1 MSEHELDALDRTLQ
15 EVDRPEPPAGLTE
28 TVMKEVTEIE
38 AGLSRWRRWRR
49 AAHSRRITNFLSQ
62 QGVVWFRTK
71 DGRQAAVQGGAIVRT
86 KILWGVTGVA
96 AMALVSIFVFGYPP
110 IGNSGTEGSI
120 GAAQRYQGATLSM
133 KDVKVP
139 DSEVQQFI
147 QSDTFD
153 RLLKDSTARNALM
166 AMFKDGQLAQALS
179 QPAIVALLA
188 QSATRDELMQPT
200 MRDLFS
206 NATLLEAL
214 AKPGVH
220 DLFTPANRPTLM
232 QQGLLEALG
241 QPNVQQNLAAGKV
254 NLALADPA
262 LKVLMTPTLQQFLEA
277 NIAALSQ
284 QGVVNALGTPAVQH
298 MLADQAAFE
307 ALMNPAVAKV
317 LAEPAARMAL
327 GQPAVLNALSQPA
340 VQAGLANH
348 SLMSAL
354 ASPAMAQALGSAA
367 DRAAISAG
375 LVQR

>member
-1 MSEHELDALDRTLQ
+1 VSEHELDALDRTLQ

-28 TVMKEVTEIE
+28 TVMREVTEIE

-62 QGVVWFRTK
+62 EGVVWFRTK
-71 DGRQAAVQGGAIVRT
+71 EGRQAAVHGGAIVRT

-139 DSEVQQFI
+139 DSDVQQFI

-166 AMFKDGQLAQALS
+166 AMFKDEALAQALS
-179 QPAIVALLA
+179 HPSVAAMLGDPAM
-188 QSATRDELMQPT
+188 RDEFMQPR

-206 NATLLEAL
+206 NAALLEAL
-214 AKPGVH
+214 AKPGVR
-220 DLFTPANRPTLM
+220 DLFTPAGRPFLTEPAIVDALAKPSV
-232 QQGLLEALG
+232 QKNLLAG
-241 QPNVQQNLAAGKV
+241 NVEQ
-254 NLALADPA
+254 ALADPA
-262 LKVLMTPTLQQFLEA
+262 LKGYAGQPALRDFLSANMEA
-277 NIAALSQ
+277 LARPGVADALAAPAVKALLANQ
-284 QGVVNALGTPAVQH
+284 AAFNALGN
-298 MLADQAAFE
+298 QA
-307 ALMNPAVAKV
+307 MAKV
-317 LAEPAARMAL
+317 LAEPAASMAL
-327 GQPAVLNALSQPA
+327 AQPRVLDALSQPA

-354 ASPAMAQALGSAA
+354 ASPAMAQALGSPAN
-367 DRAAISAG
+367 RAAISAG
-375 LVQR
+375 LQR

>member
-15 EVDRPEPPAGLTE
+15 EVERPEPPAGLTE

-96 AMALVSIFVFGYPP
+96 AVALVSIFVFGYPP
-110 IGNSGTEGSI
+110 IGNPGTEGSI

-166 AMFKDGQLAQALS
+166 AMFRDPTLAAAMSNAAVQ
-179 QPAIVALLA
+179 VALADPALRE
-188 QSATRDELMQPT
+188 QLMQPT

-220 DLFTPANRPTLM
+220 DLFTPASRVLLT

-241 QPNVQQNLAAGKV
+241 KPNVQKNLAAGKV

-262 LKVLMTPTLQQFLEA
+262 LKDLMTPALQQFLEA
-277 NIAALSQ
+277 NIVALSQ
-284 QGVVNALGTPAVQH
+284 PGVADALAAPAVQKALSNEAALNALGHPAI
-298 MLADQAAFE
+298 
-307 ALMNPAVAKV
+307 AKV
-317 LAEPAARMAL
+317 LAEPAARMAF
-327 GQPAVLNALSQPA
+327 GQPAVMNALSQPA
-340 VQAGLANH
+340 IQAGLANAA
-348 SLMSAL
+348 LMNAL
-354 ASPAMAQALGSAA
+354 ATPAARMALGSPA

-375 LVQR
+375 LLKQ

>member
-1 MSEHELDALDRTLQ
+1 VSEHELDALDRTLQ
-15 EVDRPEPPAGLTE
+15 EVERPEPPAGLTE

-71 DGRQAAVQGGAIVRT
+71 EGRQAAAQGGAIVRT

-96 AMALVSIFVFGYPP
+96 ATALVSIFVFGYPP

-120 GAAQRYQGATLSM
+120 GAAQRYQGATFSM

-153 RLLKDSTARNALM
+153 RLLKDSTARNALL
-166 AMFKDGQLAQALS
+166 AMFNNEALAEALAN
-179 QPAIVALLA
+179 PMVAAMLA
-188 QSATRDELMQPT
+188 NSETRNGFLQPT
-200 MRDLFS
+200 MKELFS
-206 NATLLEAL
+206 NAALLEAL

-220 DLFTPANRPTLM
+220 DLFTPASRVLLT

-241 QPNVQQNLAAGKV
+241 KPNVQMNLAAGKV

-262 LKVLMTPTLQQFLEA
+262 LKDLMTPALQQFLEA
-277 NIAALSQ
+277 NMVALSQ
-284 QGVVNALGTPAVQH
+284 PAVVNALGTPAVQH
-298 MLADQAAFE
+298 MLADHAAFE
-307 ALMNPAVAKV
+307 ALMNPAFENV
-317 LAEPAARMAL
+317 LADPAARLALSNPAAFDALNQPAVKAGLANLALMNALGTPAARM
-327 GQPAVLNALSQPA
+327 
-340 VQAGLANH
+340 
-348 SLMSAL
+348 
-354 ASPAMAQALGSAA
+354 ALGSAA

-375 LVQR
+375 LVQK